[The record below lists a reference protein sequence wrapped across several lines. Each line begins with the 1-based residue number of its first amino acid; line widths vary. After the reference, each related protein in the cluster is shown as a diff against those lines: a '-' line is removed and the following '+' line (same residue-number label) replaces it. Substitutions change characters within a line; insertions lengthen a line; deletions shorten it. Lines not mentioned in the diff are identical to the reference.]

1 MQSILEELKKGNPEI
16 ITFFV
21 EAEKLWDTLLADIDS
36 ISVEDLAE
44 RLHVKQSRFEGIC
57 GDRGLG
63 KMVMAW
69 SAFPHFY
76 SCDFGFEDNGP
87 RAHKLMQ
94 AFSKSFCSVEVKHAA
109 KEAAEMYGAQDY
121 A

>member
-1 MQSILEELKKGNPEI
+1 MQSILEELKKGNSEI
-16 ITFFV
+16 TKFFV

-44 RLHVKQSRFEGIC
+44 KLHVKQSRFENIC
-57 GDRGLG
+57 GDRCLG
-63 KMVMAW
+63 KTVMAW

-76 SCDFGFEDNGP
+76 SCDVGFEDNGT
-87 RAHKLMQ
+87 RAYKLMQ

-109 KEAAEMYGAQDY
+109 KEAAEMYGVPDSA
-121 A
+121 